1 MFTSSILAQD
11 SDGGGGGS
19 LSFLLI
25 LIAVPLV
32 MYFLMIRPQRKRMR
46 QQAELQN
53 AIGIGDEVIT
63 TSGVYGFIT
72 GVEDDKF
79 WLEIDDDV
87 QIRIARAAVQGKVGG
102 VSEPAADEADAKA
115 DKPAKTDEPKAK
127 GDKSK
132 ADQADAD
139 AAGDADTK

>member
-46 QQAELQN
+46 QQAEMQN
-53 AIGIGDEVIT
+53 AIGVGDEVIT

-87 QIRIARAAVQGKVGG
+87 QIRIAKAAVQGKVGG
-102 VSEPAADEADAKA
+102 VAEPASDEADAKA
-115 DKPAKTDEPKAK
+115 DKSIKTDDTKAK
-127 GDKSK
+127 ADKSK
-132 ADQADAD
+132 ADKADAD
-139 AAGDADTK
+139 AADDTDTK